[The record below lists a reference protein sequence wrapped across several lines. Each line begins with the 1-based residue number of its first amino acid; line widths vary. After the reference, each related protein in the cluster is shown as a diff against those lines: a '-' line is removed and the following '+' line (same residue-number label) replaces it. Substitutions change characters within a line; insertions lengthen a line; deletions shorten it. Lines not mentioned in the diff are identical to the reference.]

1 MNIEE
6 LIDNICTAEYQY
18 ISEPCRETRTST
30 VVSRYSS
37 SAVNERAA
45 IAEAVYK
52 WFASN
57 QEYQDAIKLREEISE
72 LKASIY
78 VYEKIIANSN
88 FRPLIQGNE
97 HEREETDENSNDRRL

>member
-1 MNIEE
+1 MNIDE
-6 LIDNICTAEYQY
+6 LIDSICTAEYQY
-18 ISEPCRETRTST
+18 ISEPCHETRTLT

-88 FRPLIQGNE
+88 FRPLIEGNE
-97 HEREETDENSNDRRL
+97 HEREVTDEKEDTVL